1 MGIIPYIT
9 VPPTVLK
16 KFATGKGNANKE
28 LMQEAFMLETGWDI
42 KALLGQ
48 TEKQWNPSSDI
59 IDAYY
64 LVRYGIENG

>member
-1 MGIIPYIT
+1 VIT
-9 VPPTVLK
+9 VAPTAIK

-28 LMQEAFMLETGWDI
+28 KMQDAFINETGVNL
-42 KALLGQ
+42 KEQLNM

-64 LVRYGIENG
+64 VCKYAIHEETKNA